1 MSSTARSKARDKP
14 LPGAAMKTA
23 RAAADAPAA
32 RYEQV
37 KHHIRQIIESGARQA
52 GDRLPSELDLVATLG
67 VSRMTVNRALR
78 ELADEGLVTRVSGV
92 GTFVA
97 QTKPQST
104 LLMIAHIGDEIRSRG
119 HEYRCDTV
127 LSQRETASVMVSNA
141 LDLAPGASV
150 FHVICVHRE
159 NGLPVQLEDR
169 YVNPAIAPDFL
180 RQDFSAIKPSEYLL
194 EIVPAHDVEHVVD
207 AGLPTR
213 AEAELLEIRADE
225 PCLTLMRRTWT
236 SGVAVTFA
244 RFVHPGSRYR
254 LGCRFSPD
262 LSQRQG

>member
-1 MSSTARSKARDKP
+1 MRAKARIDSTINGGS
-14 LPGAAMKTA
+14 GAPHESNQ
-23 RAAADAPAA
+23 PAA

-37 KHHIRQIIESGARQA
+37 KNHIRRTIQSGARQP
-52 GDRLPSELDLVATLG
+52 GDRIPSELDLVAELG

-78 ELADEGLVTRVSGV
+78 ELADEGVVTRVSGV

-97 QTKPQST
+97 QAKPQST

-119 HEYRCDTV
+119 HEYRYDT
-127 LSQRETASVMVSNA
+127 LLLQRETAPLGVSNA
-141 LDLAPGASV
+141 LGLAPGASV

-159 NGLPVQLEDR
+159 NGQPVQLEDR

-180 RQDFSAIKPSEYLL
+180 QQDFAAQRPSEYLFAT
-194 EIVPAHDVEHVVD
+194 VPAHDVEHVVD
-207 AGLPTR
+207 AGLPTH
-213 AEAELLEIRADE
+213 AEAGLLEISDEE
-225 PCLTLMRRTWT
+225 PCLTLVRRTWS

-254 LGCRFSPD
+254 LGCRFTPD
-262 LSQRQG
+262 VSQRQG